1 MTPDALL
8 VALAECGITIVPEG
22 QALRFAGPEGAMTE
36 PLAAALSQ
44 HKLLI
49 LAVFA
54 SVRNP
59 SGAAAWRTVIDWLE
73 DGKPGPVPPPVI
85 AAGEKLGLPY
95 GTNEYPPAYGE
106 RLRMAL
112 RVRALLAAFAAA
124 PRRADAPAEGAANA
138 A

>member
-8 VALAECGITIVPEG
+8 VALHAAEITIAPERT
-22 QALRFAGPEGAMTE
+22 ALRFAGPEGAMTD

-54 SVRNP
+54 SVRKP
-59 SGAAAWRTVIDWLE
+59 SGAAAWQTVIDWLV

-95 GTNEYPPAYGE
+95 ATNEYPPAYGE

-112 RVRALLAAFAAA
+112 RVRGLLAAFAGP